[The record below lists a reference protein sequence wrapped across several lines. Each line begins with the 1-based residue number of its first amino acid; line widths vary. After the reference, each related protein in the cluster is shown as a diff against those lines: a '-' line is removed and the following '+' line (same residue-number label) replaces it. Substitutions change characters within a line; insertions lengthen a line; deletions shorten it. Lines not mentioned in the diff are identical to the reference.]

1 MSGSEKHTGVF
12 KFSPTTTSVF
22 IALSIAAI
30 LLTSISGFW
39 LIIRQNPVHE
49 ASANVPKAF
58 LRLERAIGYAGFIH
72 NFKNYILRPDERDSY
87 LKAAKADYSEA
98 LNALHE
104 LDLIV
109 RAVAIDDHVTTMHI
123 RSTLAAYR
131 NMLDR
136 AEQIRGSGDEIS
148 IEALD
153 EIVRVP
159 DDEAAE
165 ELIHLQRHIDEFLSA
180 DYQRYTKQQLYMAII
195 DVIIML
201 VAITTAIWGFR
212 QRHRQQ
218 ERARKD
224 AKQTLLINELNHR
237 VRNIL
242 ALACSIA
249 QLTSK
254 TETTVEDY
262 AKEFEARMRA
272 LAVAHDLGAGG
283 GSEAISIRKLIELE
297 LSPYASEDPGRF
309 VIRGNGVQI
318 EAERAPIFAL
328 VIHELATN
336 AVKYGALSMSSGK
349 INVRLDRSNE
359 GLDVTWVEQDGPVVN
374 EPTRT
379 GLGSSLI
386 QNAVPFE
393 LGGRADIEYDR
404 AGFRAKLFLPN
415 KVLVDDPGSSHAHDE
430 KPKATKS
437 SDVGN
442 STQAEEHVLL
452 VEDNFMIAAEMRD
465 YLESFGFRKISLFSN
480 LRDAMEFL
488 NTELPTIAVLDVNLG
503 PKETT
508 APIAAKLQAHDVPFI
523 FVSGYGEDS
532 VVLKAFEGATRL
544 QKPVIKPVLEAELNG
559 VLSGRRQ
566 QVA

>member
-1 MSGSEKHTGVF
+1 MLGSKMHTGIF
-12 KFSPTTTSVF
+12 KTSPNTTSIF

-30 LLTSISGFW
+30 LLTSIGGFW

-49 ASANVPKAF
+49 ASASVPKAF

-72 NFKNYILRPDERDSY
+72 NFKNYVLRPDERDRY
-87 LKAAKADYSEA
+87 LRAAKTDYDEA

-104 LDLIV
+104 LDIIV
-109 RAVAIDDHVTTMHI
+109 RAVAIDEHATTEHI

-136 AEQIRGSGDEIS
+136 AEQIRGSGDEIT

-153 EIVRVP
+153 QIVRVP

-180 DYQRYTKQQLYMAII
+180 DYDRYARQQLYMAII

-201 VAITTAIWGFR
+201 VAIVTVILGFR

-297 LSPYASEDPGRF
+297 LSPYASNDPGRF

-318 EAERAPIFAL
+318 SAERAPIFAL

-336 AVKYGALSMSSGK
+336 AVKYGALSTPTGK
-349 INVRLDRSNE
+349 INVRLDRSDD
-359 GLDVTWVEQDGPVVN
+359 GLDVSWIEQDGPEVMT
-374 EPTRT
+374 PMKT

-386 QNAVPFE
+386 ERAVPFE
-393 LGGRADIEYDR
+393 LGGRAEIDYDK
-404 AGFRAKLFLPN
+404 AGFRAKLFLPD
-415 KVLVDDPGSSHAHDE
+415 KVLVEDADNSHAPAEKPGSAPS
-430 KPKATKS
+430 
-437 SDVGN
+437 N
-442 STQAEEHVLL
+442 SEGTPQGKEHVLL
-452 VEDNFMIAAEMRD
+452 VEDNFMIASEMQE
-465 YLESFGFRKISLFSN
+465 YLEGFGFHKISLFSN

-488 NTELPTIAVLDVNLG
+488 DKEIPTVAVLDVNLG

-508 APIAAKLQAHDVPFI
+508 APIAEKLQAHDVPFI
-523 FVSGYGEDS
+523 FVTGYGEDS
-532 VVLKAFEGATRL
+532 AVLGAFEGVTRL